1 MPKGG
6 VVLPTTA
13 APGSWLMAQ
22 YFATGDP
29 GWIVPIQSLERGPPS
44 FNLQAFKRFGVGYP
58 DQELVSAIVGRCVD
72 PKDSA
77 RHKEGKKVLFS
88 AAHGSGLDA
97 WRFVT
102 KANDE
107 EKQKQHLFGFPISVS
122 PPVFPAMY
130 SPTGAVFKK
139 NRAGEIDL
147 DVRRPTSDF
156 SWPAPGH
163 WMEHVVSSVNSSVDL
178 DGDFPYVQWMAFH
191 DFMNQV
197 VMLKQWGEPVV

>member
-77 RHKEGKKVLFS
+77 RHKEGRKVLFS

-97 WRFVT
+97 WRFVS
-102 KANDE
+102 KANM
-107 EKQKQHLFGFPISVS
+107 KRRRSSICLASQSRFPLRFSRRCTRLLELCSRRTEQGRSILMSGGPQATSVGRLRG
-122 PPVFPAMY
+122 
-130 SPTGAVFKK
+130 TGWSTLSALSTVQLTWTETF
-139 NRAGEIDL
+139 RMCSGW
-147 DVRRPTSDF
+147 PSTTS
-156 SWPAPGH
+156 
-163 WMEHVVSSVNSSVDL
+163 
-178 DGDFPYVQWMAFH
+178 
-191 DFMNQV
+191 
-197 VMLKQWGEPVV
+197 

>member
-1 MPKGG
+1 MIPS
-6 VVLPTTA
+6 TA

-77 RHKEGKKVLFS
+77 RHKEGRKVLFS

-147 DVRRPTSDF
+147 DVRRPTSHF
-156 SWPAPGH
+156 TIIHFLPRLWPLLLSPLPSICTDSDSG
-163 WMEHVVSSVNSSVDL
+163 DDKIR
-178 DGDFPYVQWMAFH
+178 DGGCSGRGSGSCRDKWRC
-191 DFMNQV
+191 
-197 VMLKQWGEPVV
+197 

>member
-1 MPKGG
+1 
-6 VVLPTTA
+6 
-13 APGSWLMAQ
+13 
-22 YFATGDP
+22 
-29 GWIVPIQSLERGPPS
+29 
-44 FNLQAFKRFGVGYP
+44 
-58 DQELVSAIVGRCVD
+58 VD

-77 RHKEGKKVLFS
+77 RHKEGRKVLFS

-178 DGDFPYVQWMAFH
+178 DEDFPYVQWMAFH